1 MLSYHE
7 ESSIIFKVSDE
18 EVILNIMKT
27 YRKGS
32 LKIMTTEER
41 LKENLTGK
49 TGRPVHLRRISAP
62 LKKAYAE
69 ENNLDFDQL
78 LSSVPY
84 KVK

>member
-1 MLSYHE
+1 MLVLISG
-7 ESSIIFKVSDE
+7 K
-18 EVILNIMKT
+18 
-27 YRKGS
+27 RKSG
-32 LKIMTTEER
+32 KDFVAEK
-41 LKENLTGK
+41 LKENLTGR

-78 LSSVPY
+78 LSSGPY